1 MEEVVVG
8 REQGQVMAYAKLGQQ
23 GINRAHLN
31 ASPTAGIAQPRSVD
45 VILPIR
51 ADQWQGGKAF
61 DDVLARA
68 WTSETLKQFLQNE
81 PRRHNN
87 IVTLKGIAQ
96 CEHLRDDGILV
107 SPESE

>member
-1 MEEVVVG
+1 MTNAELRDHGVD
-8 REQGQVMAYAKLGQQ
+8 
-23 GINRAHLN
+23 RADLQ
-31 ASPTAGIAQPRSVD
+31 AGAAAAIAQLRSVD

-61 DDVLARA
+61 DDVLART

-81 PRRHNN
+81 PCRHDD
-87 IVTLKGIAQ
+87 IVTLEGVAQ
-96 CEHLRDDGILV
+96 RAYLRAGGILV

>member
-8 REQGQVMAYAKLGQQ
+8 GEQGQVMAYAKLGQQ
-23 GINRAHLN
+23 GINRADLN
-31 ASPTAGIAQPRSVD
+31 AGPTAGIAQLRSVD

-61 DDVLARA
+61 DDVLART

-81 PRRHNN
+81 PCRHDN
-87 IVTLKGIAQ
+87 IVTLEGVAQ
-96 CEHLRDDGILV
+96 RAHLRAGGTLV